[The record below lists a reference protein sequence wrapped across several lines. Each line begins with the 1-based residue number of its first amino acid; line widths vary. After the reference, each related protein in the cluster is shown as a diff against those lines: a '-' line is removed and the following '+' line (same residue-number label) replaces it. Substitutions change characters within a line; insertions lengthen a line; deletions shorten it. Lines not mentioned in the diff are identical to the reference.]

1 MRGQQTPPSPRERVL
16 IVEDDGLTRQLIA
29 AHVERLGLAAVE
41 VEPSAAAIRDAVA
54 SAGPDDVVIVDI
66 ILGPDIDGFE
76 VVRMLGKA
84 GFGGRLLVVS
94 GYGPEYLGTLS
105 SLASA
110 MGLRI
115 AGVLEKPIRPADLA
129 RCLLP

>member
-1 MRGQQTPPSPRERVL
+1 MRGQQAPPSPPGRIL
-16 IVEDDGLTRQLIA
+16 IVEDDSLTRELIS
-29 AHVERLGLAAVE
+29 AHLERLGFTAVA
-41 VEPSAAAIRDAVA
+41 VGPSAAAIRDAVA
-54 SAGPDDVVIVDI
+54 SAAPDDVVIVDI

-105 SLASA
+105 SLAAA

-115 AGVLEKPIRPADLA
+115 AGILEKPIRPADLA
-129 RCLLP
+129 GCLLP